1 MMHLRQATQHD
12 ALLLAQLNRQ
22 LIIAEGSDNP
32 MDEAQLATRML
43 GFLAGSYQA
52 WLFWVADA
60 VVGYALVD
68 MGRDPV
74 YLRHFMIAESYRRRG
89 YGRQAFG
96 LLYQQL
102 GAIPLALDVLHTN
115 PNGLAFWQALG
126 FMPRS
131 INLRMSEKTARTH

>member
-1 MMHLRQATQHD
+1 MMHLRQATQKD
-12 ALLLAQLNRQ
+12 TFLLAQLNRQ
-22 LIIAEGSDNP
+22 LIVAEGSDNP

-43 GFLAGSYQA
+43 GFLASTYQA
-52 WLFWVADA
+52 WLFWVADD

-68 MGRDPV
+68 MGRDPI
-74 YLRHFMIAESYRRRG
+74 YLRQFLIAESYRRRG

-102 GAIPLALDVLHTN
+102 GGSPLALDVLHTN

-126 FMPRS
+126 FVPRS
-131 INLRMSEKTARTH
+131 SNLRISGKIA

>member
-43 GFLAGSYQA
+43 GFLVGSYQA
-52 WLFWVADA
+52 WLFCVADE

>member
-52 WLFWVADA
+52 WLFCVADD

-131 INLRMSEKTARTH
+131 INLRMSEKTASTH

>member
-1 MMHLRQATQHD
+1 MMQLRHATQSD
-12 ALLLAQLNRQ
+12 CGLLARLNRQ
-22 LIIAEGSDNP
+22 LMISEGSDNP

-43 GFLAGSYQA
+43 GFLVSNYHA
-52 WLFWVADA
+52 WLFYVADA

-74 YLRHFMIAESYRRRG
+74 YLRQFLIAESYRRRG

-96 LLYQQL
+96 LLHQQL
-102 GAIPLALDVLHTN
+102 GAIPLALDVLQTN

-126 FMPRS
+126 FVPRS
-131 INLRMSEKTARTH
+131 MNLRISGKME

>member
-43 GFLAGSYQA
+43 GFLAESYQA
-52 WLFWVADA
+52 WLFGVADA

-131 INLRMSEKTARTH
+131 INLRMSEKTASTH

>member
-52 WLFWVADA
+52 WLFCVADE

-126 FMPRS
+126 FVPRS
-131 INLRMSEKTARTH
+131 TNLRLSGKIA

>member
-1 MMHLRQATQHD
+1 MMQLRQATQSD
-12 ALLLAQLNRQ
+12 CGLLARLNRQ

-52 WLFWVADA
+52 WLFVVADA

-74 YLRHFMIAESYRRRG
+74 YLRHFMIVDTLRRRG
-89 YGRQAFG
+89 YGRHAFG
-96 LLYQQL
+96 LLHVQL
-102 GAIPLALDVLHTN
+102 GAIPLSLDVLQTN
-115 PNGLAFWQALG
+115 PNGLAFWQSLG
-126 FMPRS
+126 FAVRS
-131 INLRMSEKTARTH
+131 SNLQMHKK

>member
-1 MMHLRQATQHD
+1 MMYLRQATQKD
-12 ALLLAQLNRQ
+12 TLLLAQLNRQ

-43 GFLAGSYQA
+43 GFLAESYQA
-52 WLFWVADA
+52 WLFCVGGE

-102 GAIPLALDVLHTN
+102 GAIPLALDVLQTN

-131 INLRMSEKTARTH
+131 TNLRLSGKIA

>member
-1 MMHLRQATQHD
+1 MMHLRLATQKD
-12 ALLLAQLNRQ
+12 ISYLAQLNRQ

-43 GFLAGSYQA
+43 GFLASTYQA
-52 WLFWVADA
+52 WFFEVGDD

-68 MGRDPV
+68 MGRDPI
-74 YLRHFMIAESYRRRG
+74 YLRHFLIAEAYRRCG

-102 GAIPLALDVLHTN
+102 GGIPLALDVLHTN

-126 FMPRS
+126 FVPRS
-131 INLRMSEKTARTH
+131 TNLRLSGKIA

>member
-1 MMHLRQATQHD
+1 MMQLRRATQHD
-12 ALLLAQLNRQ
+12 GRLLAQLNRQ

-52 WLFWVADA
+52 WLFWVAYD

-68 MGRDPV
+68 MGRDPI
-74 YLRHFMIAESYRRRG
+74 YLRQFMIAESYRRRG

-96 LLYQQL
+96 LLQHQL
-102 GAIPLALDVLHTN
+102 AGSRLSLDVLQTN
-115 PNGLAFWQALG
+115 PNGLAFWHALG
-126 FMPRS
+126 FVPRS
-131 INLRMSEKTARTH
+131 MNLRISGKIE

>member
-1 MMHLRQATQHD
+1 MMHLRQATQND
-12 ALLLAQLNRQ
+12 SLLLAQLNRQ

-43 GFLAGSYQA
+43 GFLASTYQA
-52 WLFWVADA
+52 WLFCVADD

-89 YGRQAFG
+89 YGRHAFG
-96 LLYQQL
+96 LLHHQL
-102 GAIPLALDVLHTN
+102 GTIPLSLDVLQTN
-115 PNGLAFWQALG
+115 PGGLAFWQSLG
-126 FMPRS
+126 FAVRS
-131 INLRMSEKTARTH
+131 SNLQIHKK

>member
-1 MMHLRQATQHD
+1 M
-12 ALLLAQLNRQ
+12 
-22 LIIAEGSDNP
+22 ISEGSDNP

-43 GFLAGSYQA
+43 GFLASNYHA
-52 WLFWVADA
+52 WLFCVADA

-74 YLRHFMIAESYRRRG
+74 YLRHFLIAESYRRRG

-96 LLYQQL
+96 LLSQQL
-102 GAIPLALDVLHTN
+102 GGIPLALDVLQTN

-126 FMPRS
+126 FVPRS
-131 INLRMSEKTARTH
+131 MNLRISGKIA

>member
-52 WLFWVADA
+52 WLFCVADD

>member
-43 GFLAGSYQA
+43 GFLAESYQA
-52 WLFWVADA
+52 WLFGVADA

>member
-1 MMHLRQATQHD
+1 MYFRQATQKD
-12 ALLLAQLNRQ
+12 TLLLAQLNRQ
-22 LIIAEGSDNP
+22 LIIAEGSDNL

-43 GFLAGSYQA
+43 GFLAESYQA
-52 WLFWVADA
+52 WLFCVADD

-96 LLYQQL
+96 LLQHQL
-102 GAIPLALDVLHTN
+102 AGVPLSLDVLHTN

-131 INLRMSEKTARTH
+131 TNLRLSGKIA

>member
-1 MMHLRQATQHD
+1 MMHLRQATQKD
-12 ALLLAQLNRQ
+12 TVLLAQLNRQ

-43 GFLAGSYQA
+43 GFLAESYQA
-52 WLFWVADA
+52 WLFWVADD

-68 MGRDPV
+68 MGCDPI
-74 YLRHFMIAESYRRRG
+74 YLRHFMIVDTLRRRG

-102 GAIPLALDVLHTN
+102 GGIPLALDVLHTN
-115 PNGLAFWQALG
+115 PNGLAFWHALG
-126 FMPRS
+126 FVPRS
-131 INLRMSEKTARTH
+131 TNLRISEKIA

>member
-1 MMHLRQATQHD
+1 MMHLRQATQKD
-12 ALLLAQLNRQ
+12 TVLLAQLNRQ

-43 GFLAGSYQA
+43 GFLAESYQA
-52 WLFWVADA
+52 WLFWVADE

-74 YLRHFMIAESYRRRG
+74 YLRHFLIAESYRRRG
-89 YGRQAFG
+89 YGRLAFG
-96 LLYQQL
+96 LLYDQL

-115 PNGLAFWQALG
+115 PNGLAFWHALG
-126 FMPRS
+126 FVPRS
-131 INLRMSEKTARTH
+131 TNLRLSGKIA

>member
-1 MMHLRQATQHD
+1 MQLRRATQHD
-12 ALLLAQLNRQ
+12 GRLLAQLNRQ

-52 WLFWVADA
+52 WLFWVAYD

-68 MGRDPV
+68 MGRDPI
-74 YLRHFMIAESYRRRG
+74 YLRQFMIAESYRRRG

-96 LLYQQL
+96 LLQHQL
-102 GAIPLALDVLHTN
+102 AGSRLSLDVLQPN
-115 PNGLAFWQALG
+115 PNGLAFWHALG
-126 FMPRS
+126 FVPRS
-131 INLRMSEKTARTH
+131 MNLRISGKIE

>member
-1 MMHLRQATQHD
+1 MMHLRQATQKD
-12 ALLLAQLNRQ
+12 TVLLAQLNRQ

-43 GFLAGSYQA
+43 GFLAESYQA
-52 WLFWVADA
+52 WLFWVADE

-74 YLRHFMIAESYRRRG
+74 YLRHFMIVDIMRRRG
-89 YGRQAFG
+89 YGRLAFG
-96 LLYQQL
+96 LLYDQL

-115 PNGLAFWQALG
+115 PNGLAFWHALG
-126 FMPRS
+126 FVPRS
-131 INLRMSEKTARTH
+131 TNLRISEKIA

>member
-52 WLFWVADA
+52 WLFCVADE